1 MSRQGRVWYI
11 DVLIFAEATMTT
23 GGTQSNWKDHVLT
36 TIIFYTKIIKII
48 KNYPKFRVF

>member
-1 MSRQGRVWYI
+1 MVDRCSNI
-11 DVLIFAEATMTT
+11 CEATMTT

-48 KNYPKFRVF
+48 KNFVVAYKKQSLLG